1 MLATNSP
8 YSNFSKDKLTALVE
22 WYKENGSKE
31 MLNDCVF
38 YKEIATDNG
47 IEEDDINLPLYVYAI
62 KYIEDKQVQI
72 DTDEWISQFKK
83 SAFKEIESDP
93 NNEPSLSS
101 TIALK
106 TSEIIKNIQDYER
119 EVNE

>member
-1 MLATNSP
+1 
-8 YSNFSKDKLTALVE
+8 
-22 WYKENGSKE
+22 

>member
-1 MLATNSP
+1 M
-8 YSNFSKDKLTALVE
+8 
-22 WYKENGSKE
+22 
-31 MLNDCVF
+31 
-38 YKEIATDNG
+38 
-47 IEEDDINLPLYVYAI
+47 
-62 KYIEDKQVQI
+62 
-72 DTDEWISQFKK
+72 